1 MAYMTHT
8 EVAARIAKLRQE
20 IDRYRY
26 QYHVLNNL
34 EISEAALDAL
44 KHELYKLESENP
56 ELITP
61 DSPTQRV
68 AGEVAK
74 GFKKVQHEVR
84 MLSLEDV
91 FSVEEAEEWLAR
103 IKKLDARCDR
113 EGLYAEI
120 KMDGLAIAL
129 IYDDGQLVQAA
140 TRGDG
145 TIGEDVTQNVKT
157 IESVPLSLRLPSDRE
172 LDAYCKK
179 FHGQIDEP
187 KLRLRLSTATG
198 PRLEIRGEVYMKRSQ
213 LKKLNSEL
221 KKRGEAELANPR
233 NAAAGGI
240 RQLDSKITAER
251 KLSFMAWQLVGDA
264 GTKTHEAQHEFM
276 KLVGFPSGDFNALC
290 SDIKD
295 VEKVMDHI
303 GKVRDKLD
311 YQIDGVVIN
320 VNDDKAFAD
329 LGVVG
334 KTPRGS
340 VAWKFAAEQGTTIV
354 RDIKVSVGRTGVL
367 TPVAVMDPVQLA
379 GTTVTHATLHNED
392 EIRRLGLKIGDT
404 VIVEK
409 AGDVIPKIMQVLPKF
424 RTGKEKS
431 FHMPVHCPIC
441 GSKVER
447 KEGEVATV
455 CSNPRCFAQELASL
469 GHFVS
474 RAAFDIRGLG
484 EKILETFLQEGI
496 VSEPADLFR
505 IQPGD
510 LGGLEGFG
518 EILSNKLVKEIQ
530 AHRSVELPRFIYALG
545 IRHIGAENAL
555 VLARHFGTFDK
566 LRSATLEELDGIDG
580 VGDVV
585 AKAILEFFNDK
596 EEVKRIDHLLEF
608 VDVGRATRDVRR
620 GPLSGTSWV
629 FTGTL
634 SGLSREEAKD
644 AVRKLGADVSESV
657 SKKTTY
663 VVVGEGPGSK
673 ADKAKKLGV
682 TILDEKGFLGKVK

>member
-1 MAYMTHT
+1 MTQAQ
-8 EVAARIAKLRQE
+8 AAERIAKLRKE

-44 KHELYKLESENP
+44 KHELYKLESEHP

-74 GFKKVQHEVR
+74 GFKKVQHAVR

-91 FSVEEAEEWLAR
+91 FSAEEAKEWLAR
-103 IKKLDARCDR
+103 IKKLDSHCDDH
-113 EGLYAEI
+113 GLYAEI
-120 KMDGLAIAL
+120 KMDGLAISL
-129 IYDDGQLVQAA
+129 VYQDGQLIQGS

-145 TIGEDVTQNVKT
+145 TIGEEVTQNIKT
-157 IESVPLSLRLPSDRE
+157 IESIPLSLRMPTDHE
-172 LDAYCKK
+172 LDAFCKK
-179 FHGQIDEP
+179 FHGHMDER
-187 KLRLRLSTATG
+187 RLRHMATKHEG
-198 PRLEIRGEVYMKRSQ
+198 RLEIRGEAYMKRSQ
-213 LKKLNSEL
+213 LKKLNAEL

-240 RQLDSKITAER
+240 RQLDSKVTTER
-251 KLSFMAWQLVGDA
+251 HLSFVAWQLVGDA
-264 GTKTHEAQHEFM
+264 GLRTHEQSHEFM
-276 KLVGFPSGDFNALC
+276 KLMGFPSGDFNALC
-290 SDIKD
+290 HDID
-295 VEKVMDHI
+295 GVNKVMERI
-303 GKVRDKLD
+303 GKVRDSLD
-311 YQIDGVVIN
+311 FQIDGVVIN
-320 VNDDKAFAD
+320 VNDDRAFEE
-329 LGVVG
+329 LGIVG

-340 VAWKFAAEQGTTIV
+340 VAWKFAAEQGTTVV
-354 RDIKVSVGRTGVL
+354 REITVSVGRTGVL

-392 EIRRLGLKIGDT
+392 EILRLGLRIGDT

-409 AGDVIPKIMQVLPKF
+409 AGDVIPKIVQVLPKL

-431 FHMPVHCPIC
+431 FKMPTHCPIC

-447 KEGEVATV
+447 KEGEVATM
-455 CSNPRCFAQELASL
+455 CSNPRCFAQELARL

-474 RAAFDIRGLG
+474 RTALDIRGLG
-484 EKILETFLQEGI
+484 EKILETFIQEGI
-496 VSEPADLFR
+496 VREPADLFR

-530 AHRSVELPRFIYALG
+530 THRHVELPRFIYALG
-545 IRHIGAENAL
+545 IRHVGAENAIL
-555 VLARHFGTFDK
+555 LARHFGTLEK
-566 LRSATLEELDGIDG
+566 LRSATLEELDAVEGI
-580 VGDVV
+580 GDVV
-585 AKAILEFFNDK
+585 AKAIHDFFRDK
-596 EEVKRIDHLLEF
+596 DEIKRVDHLLDF
-608 VDVGRATRDVRR
+608 VKITNYELRITK
-620 GPLSGTSWV
+620 GPLTGTSWV

-634 SGLSREEAKD
+634 ESMPREEAKD

-657 SKKTTY
+657 SKKTSF
-663 VVVGEGPGSK
+663 VVVGAEPGSK
-673 ADKAKKLGV
+673 ADKARSLGV
-682 TILDEKGFLGKVK
+682 TVLDEKEFLKKIK

>member
-1 MAYMTHT
+1 MTQAQ
-8 EVAARIAKLRQE
+8 AAERIAKLRQE

-44 KHELYKLESENP
+44 KHELYKLESEHP

-68 AGEVAK
+68 AGGVAK
-74 GFKKVQHEVR
+74 GFKKVQHAVR

-103 IKKLDARCDR
+103 IKKLDARCAAA
-113 EGLYAEI
+113 GLYAEI

-129 IYDDGQLVQAA
+129 IYDDGQLVQGA

-145 TIGEDVTQNVKT
+145 TIGEDVTRNVKT
-157 IESVPLSLRLPSDRE
+157 IESIPLKLRVPTDKE

-179 FHGQIDEP
+179 FHGQIDEA
-187 KLRLRLSTATG
+187 KVRRAARTHLG
-198 PRLEIRGEVYMKRSQ
+198 RLEIRGEVYMRRSV
-213 LKKLNSEL
+213 LKKLNAEL

-240 RQLDSKITAER
+240 RQLDPKITKER
-251 KLSFMAWQLVGDA
+251 ALSFMAWQLVGDA

-276 KLVGFPSGDFNALC
+276 KLVGFPSGDYNAAC
-290 SDIKD
+290 QGIKD
-295 VEKVMDHI
+295 VEKVMDRI
-303 GKVRDKLD
+303 AKVRDKLD

-329 LGVVG
+329 LGIVG
-334 KTPRGS
+334 KTPRGAA
-340 VAWKFAAEQGTTIV
+340 AWKFAAEQGTTIV

-409 AGDVIPKIMQVLPKF
+409 AGDVIPKVVQVLPKL
-424 RTGKEKS
+424 RTGKEKT
-431 FHMPVHCPIC
+431 FHMPAHCPIC
-441 GSKVER
+441 GAKVQR
-447 KEGEVATV
+447 KEGEVAAV
-455 CSNPRCFAQELASL
+455 CSNPRCFAQELARL

-474 RAAFDIRGLG
+474 RTAFDIRGLG
-484 EKILETFLQEGI
+484 EKILETFVQEGI

-530 AHRSVELPRFIYALG
+530 ARRKIELHRFIYALG

-555 VLARHFGTFDK
+555 VLARHFGTFEK
-566 LRSATLEELDGIDG
+566 LRHATLEELDGVEG
-580 VGDVV
+580 VGEVV
-585 AKAILEFFNDK
+585 AKAIVEFFADK
-596 EEVKRIDHLLEF
+596 EEAKRIDHLFEYVKVSSFEF
-608 VDVGRATRDVRR
+608 RVSG
-620 GPLSGTSWV
+620 GPLAGTSWV

-634 SGLSREEAKD
+634 ESMSREEAKET
-644 AVRKLGADVSESV
+644 VRKLGADVSESV
-657 SKKTTY
+657 SKKTTF
-663 VVVGEGPGSK
+663 VVVGAEPGSK

-682 TILDEKGFLGKVK
+682 EILDEKEFLKKIG

>member
-1 MAYMTHT
+1 MTQAQ
-8 EVAARIAKLRQE
+8 AAERIAKLRQE

-44 KHELYKLESENP
+44 KHELYKLESEFP

-68 AGEVAK
+68 AGEAAK
-74 GFKKVQHEVR
+74 GFKKVQHAVR

-91 FSVEEAEEWLAR
+91 FSEDEAKDWLVR
-103 IKKLDARCDR
+103 IKKLDANCDKS
-113 EGLYAEI
+113 GLYAEI
-120 KMDGLAIAL
+120 KMDGLAMSL
-129 IYDDGQLVQAA
+129 IYDSGNLVQAA

-145 TIGEDVTQNVKT
+145 SIGEDVTQNAKT
-157 IESVPLSLRLPSDRE
+157 IESIPLKLRVPGEKE
-172 LDAYCKK
+172 LDAFCKK
-179 FHGQIDEP
+179 FHGQIDEA
-187 KLRLRLSTATG
+187 KVRLVARTHFG
-198 PRLEIRGEVYMKRSQ
+198 RLEVRGEVYMKRGQ
-213 LKKLNSEL
+213 LKKLNLEL
-221 KKRGEAELANPR
+221 KKRGEPELANPR

-240 RQLDSKITAER
+240 RQLDPKITKER
-251 KLSFMAWQLVGDA
+251 SLSFMAWQLVGDA
-264 GTKTHEAQHEFM
+264 GTKTHEAQHEFV
-276 KLVGFPSGDFNALC
+276 KLMGFPSGDFNTRC
-290 SDIKD
+290 NDID
-295 VEKVMDHI
+295 EVGKVMKRI
-303 GKVRDKLD
+303 GDARDKLD

-320 VNDDKAFAD
+320 INDDRAFAD
-329 LGVVG
+329 LGIVG
-334 KTPRGS
+334 KTPRGA

-409 AGDVIPKIMQVLPKF
+409 AGDVIPKVVQVLPKL
-424 RTGKEKS
+424 RTGKEKP
-431 FHMPVHCPIC
+431 FHMPAHCPIC

-447 KEGEVATV
+447 KQGEVATV
-455 CSNPRCFAQELASL
+455 CSNPRCFAQELARM

-530 AHRSVELPRFIYALG
+530 AHRSVELHRLIYALG

-555 VLARHFGTFDK
+555 VLARHFGTLDK
-566 LRSATLEELDGIDG
+566 LRQATLEGLDHIEG
-580 VGDVV
+580 VGEVV
-585 AKAILEFFNDK
+585 AKAIVEFFKDK
-596 EEVKRIDHLLEF
+596 EENKRIDNLLEF
-608 VDVGRATRDVRR
+608 VDVARSATDAVR

-629 FTGTL
+629 FTGSL
-634 SGLSREEAKD
+634 EAMSREEAKEI
-644 AVRKLGADVSESV
+644 VRKLGADVSESV
-657 SKKTTY
+657 SKKTSF
-663 VVVGEGPGSK
+663 VVVGADPGSK
-673 ADKAKKLGV
+673 ADKARQLGV
-682 TILDEKGFLGKVK
+682 EILDEKAFLKKIKT